1 MANTRLN
8 SMTQQEE
15 KNFFGSNPVLRNIKK
30 SVGKDSG
37 TEVASYK
44 GITLKSLI
52 FLAMILVGVVLASII
67 HSLNY
72 QTIYLGEDI
81 FATVPELIGS
91 LVSAVLLLILSIV
104 CIFLKKTIPF
114 FGSLYCISFG
124 YLYTSMANLFNGY
137 REAILLAIVV
147 TLSIFAAVVFAYMN
161 GKIRVTSKFR
171 QGVTVA
177 IAALVISSVVIAIG
191 FLIPGLKEISIFVA
205 TNPLLCI
212 VFSIIGIIIATLS
225 LVKDVDTIHQLVE
238 NKISAKFEWKAAFS
252 LIFSL
257 VWIFVEVL
265 RLILAFKDN

>member
-15 KNFFGSNPVLRNIKK
+15 KNFFGSNPVLHNIEK

-91 LVSAVLLLILSIV
+91 LVSAVLLSILSIV

-137 REAILLAIVV
+137 REAILTCNRSNTFNLCSSSFRLYERQNQSHKQIQ
-147 TLSIFAAVVFAYMN
+147 TRCYRSNRRIGNFFSSYCNRIFNSGFKRN
-161 GKIRVTSKFR
+161 LNIRS
-171 QGVTVA
+171 
-177 IAALVISSVVIAIG
+177 
-191 FLIPGLKEISIFVA
+191 
-205 TNPLLCI
+205 N
-212 VFSIIGIIIATLS
+212 
-225 LVKDVDTIHQLVE
+225 
-238 NKISAKFEWKAAFS
+238 
-252 LIFSL
+252 
-257 VWIFVEVL
+257 
-265 RLILAFKDN
+265 